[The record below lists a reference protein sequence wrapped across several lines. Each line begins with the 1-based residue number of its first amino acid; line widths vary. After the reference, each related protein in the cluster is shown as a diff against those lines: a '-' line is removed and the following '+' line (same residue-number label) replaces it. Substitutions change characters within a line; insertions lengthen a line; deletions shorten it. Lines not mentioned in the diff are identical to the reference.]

1 MPYLNEQNYGEF
13 LAPSL
18 KQSLTLREKEKIQ
31 KLQKGGV
38 DPGLYLAEKTVY
50 PEKIVME
57 KFSSKGEMKQSL
69 LIAEQK
75 ELIHEKTTKV
85 KTLPKNPFQFDY

>member
-1 MPYLNEQNYGEF
+1 
-13 LAPSL
+13 
-18 KQSLTLREKEKIQ
+18 
-31 KLQKGGV
+31 
-38 DPGLYLAEKTVY
+38 
-50 PEKIVME
+50 ME

-85 KTLPKNPFQFDY
+85 KTLPKNPF